1 MKLIQVLKHV
11 QYYRE
16 LPEAEE
22 PRAGLDPPE
31 TLACQDPKDLKEHMV
46 RNQRHMDLIQKN
58 HLFCSYN
65 LHYGT
70 SYIII

>member
-1 MKLIQVLKHV
+1 MIQVLKHF
-11 QYYRE
+11 QHYRE

-46 RNQRHMDLIQKN
+46 IINQRHVGLIKKN
-58 HLFCSYN
+58 HLFGSYN

>member
-11 QYYRE
+11 QHYRE

-46 RNQRHMDLIQKN
+46 RNQRHMDLIKRN
-58 HLFCSYN
+58 HQFYFTN
-65 LHYGT
+65 LRNRP
-70 SYIII
+70 SK